1 MKKIVTSLG
10 WIALLA
16 IILTHQVRA
25 DLIVDTGT
33 PTKSSAD
40 LVLFGAQGWA
50 AEFSINQDWQVHS
63 IEGFI
68 NADTANPDSATFTIV
83 LYGNYYNGTNDL
95 PDTSNELFS
104 QQATFTVDGWNGLHG
119 LNFTLNA
126 GTYWVAFEVR
136 LTDDPLTTDTL
147 QGLMPVFA
155 PKPLPKTAYSDT
167 TTSFGYKLATNTIG
181 TNYDIGV
188 RMVPAP
194 PILLML
200 VPGLLAM
207 RQLRKSLY

>member
-1 MKKIVTSLG
+1 MKKIATTWA
-10 WIALLA
+10 WIGILA

-25 DLIVDTGT
+25 DMIVDTGT
-33 PTKSSAD
+33 PIQSSSD
-40 LVLFGAQGWA
+40 LVLNSVQGWA
-50 AEFSINQDWQVHS
+50 AQFSTNQGRLVQS

-68 NADTANPDSATFTIV
+68 NADTGNPDNATFTIA
-83 LYGNYYNGTNDL
+83 LYGNGADDL
-95 PDTSNELFS
+95 PDTNDELFS
-104 QQATFTVDGWNGLHG
+104 QQALFTGDGWNGLQG

-136 LTDDPLTTDTL
+136 LEDEIANRSADTL

-155 PKPLPKTAYSDT
+155 PNPLLKTAYSDT
-167 TTSFGYKLATNTIG
+167 GTNFGYTLASGAN
-181 TNYDIGV
+181 NYDIGV

-200 VPGLLAM
+200 VPGLLALG
-207 RQLRKSLY
+207 QLRKHQLI

>member
-68 NADTANPDSATFTIV
+68 NADTANPDSATFTIA
-83 LYGNYYNGTNDL
+83 LYGNGADDL
-95 PDTSNELFS
+95 PDTNDELFS
-104 QQATFTVDGWNGLHG
+104 QQALFTGDGWNGLQG

-136 LTDDPLTTDTL
+136 LEDEIANRSADTL

-155 PKPLPKTAYSDT
+155 PNPLLKTAYSDT
-167 TTSFGYKLATNTIG
+167 GTNFGYTLASGAN
-181 TNYDIGV
+181 NYDIGV

-200 VPGLLAM
+200 VPGLLALG
-207 RQLRKSLY
+207 QLRKHQLI